1 MNICCPRLCEAPCRG
16 SQLTVTMHALTM
28 QVVPGPHAL
37 WLYTEMSIVNVLF
50 YAWCTFLFLGGG
62 KTLTIVTA

>member
-1 MNICCPRLCEAPCRG
+1 MPGG

-37 WLYTEMSIVNVLF
+37 WLYMEMSIVNVLF
-50 YAWCTFLFLGGG
+50 YAWCTFLF
-62 KTLTIVTA
+62 